1 MNHIHSL
8 NKFREKFF
16 LSLIT
21 LGLTQILRGQCAMC
35 QDKVTLTQR
44 KIEMNYGQQLRNN
57 LAKYNTSQQN
67 RFLPIKFQKLV
78 NNVKKPTTRF
88 TLKELTGLVDKYMVY
103 RNKVVQLG
111 MVPPKIRIILK
122 ERQKDYSIY

>member
-1 MNHIHSL
+1 
-8 NKFREKFF
+8 
-16 LSLIT
+16 
-21 LGLTQILRGQCAMC
+21 MC

-44 KIEMNYGQQLRNN
+44 KIEMNYGQQLRDN

-111 MVPPKIRIILK
+111 MVPPKIRIVLK